1 MFMGQNND
9 DGARLPAADEGKL
22 SLPSVLAPGPA
33 RHLFSTQGLPATS
46 RLELWEQHNAQA
58 LLPLDIRTIDESPLL
73 AQEINL
79 RHGELRFAG
88 VTGSS
93 QVVERN
99 EAFIKKNPT
108 DAIAI
113 FFTLEQEAF
122 FFHRGGNEF
131 LKPGQ
136 AVIHDA
142 DSPFMRGFGRGLK
155 EMVLTIPREKYLK
168 LNGGKPL
175 LGPRVVEFGGSSGSN
190 PQLRALAKLVSDTI
204 SARDLAQVPD
214 GPLNPETA
222 VMEMLGHFL
231 MGEERSSSAGYLLAA
246 YSFIDDHLGEP
257 DLGIAEV
264 SLALGLSE
272 RHLSRIFREA
282 GEPPGGY
289 IRVRRLE
296 VAKELLS
303 NPAHGLLQVGQVAT
317 RVGFISQSYFT
328 RAFKAHYGTTP
339 LQLRKDA
346 LRRAAG

>member
-1 MFMGQNND
+1 MSRDVPFWRKRTCRLAAWMGKSSPAIGASRDCGRLWPECDEGYTSMFMGQNND

-22 SLPSVLAPGPA
+22 PLPSILAPGPA

-131 LKPGQ
+131 L
-136 AVIHDA
+136 
-142 DSPFMRGFGRGLK
+142 
-155 EMVLTIPREKYLK
+155 
-168 LNGGKPL
+168 
-175 LGPRVVEFGGSSGSN
+175 
-190 PQLRALAKLVSDTI
+190 
-204 SARDLAQVPD
+204 
-214 GPLNPETA
+214 
-222 VMEMLGHFL
+222 
-231 MGEERSSSAGYLLAA
+231 
-246 YSFIDDHLGEP
+246 
-257 DLGIAEV
+257 
-264 SLALGLSE
+264 
-272 RHLSRIFREA
+272 
-282 GEPPGGY
+282 
-289 IRVRRLE
+289 
-296 VAKELLS
+296 
-303 NPAHGLLQVGQVAT
+303 
-317 RVGFISQSYFT
+317 
-328 RAFKAHYGTTP
+328 
-339 LQLRKDA
+339 
-346 LRRAAG
+346 